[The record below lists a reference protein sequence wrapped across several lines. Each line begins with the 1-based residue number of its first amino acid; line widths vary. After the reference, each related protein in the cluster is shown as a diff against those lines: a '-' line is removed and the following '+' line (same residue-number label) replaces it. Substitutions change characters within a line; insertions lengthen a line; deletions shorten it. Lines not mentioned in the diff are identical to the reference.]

1 MQFRTWFFWG
11 WPGLLNTM
19 NRVYRKIFLILAL
32 SVSCLSGLN
41 TAKAQTG
48 VNSPYSRYGLGLLSD
63 QSTGITK
70 SMGGIGAG
78 FRYPNTLNMKNPASY
93 STVDTLTFIAD
104 LGFALQNGN
113 FSENG
118 VRVNAHNAYINHLAM
133 QFRILPKVGMTVGFM
148 PFSNVG
154 YGFSETQLVR
164 RDEDGEITATNS
176 YSGTGSVRQF
186 IGGLGWRPTKWLS
199 IGANASYLS
208 GDITHSI
215 NNTYSTTDV
224 QSRSKTYN
232 AEMSALKL
240 DFGLQSTL
248 SLGENS
254 LVLGGTYTPAQKL
267 KSDTYVTDVH
277 SVSDTTFINDAFSIP
292 QMVTAGFTYKWE
304 KGMIGADVSYQR
316 WSQANFFGQKT
327 GSDRISVAAG
337 YMFRPD
343 EMNRNLF
350 KRTAYQIGFNFAQ
363 PYYNMGDSKGP
374 MQFGV
379 SAGFT
384 TPINNSY
391 NSMSYLHISGEY
403 VRVQPMGSGMITEN
417 YLRINVGITFME
429 RWFMKLMVD

>member
-1 MQFRTWFFWG
+1 
-11 WPGLLNTM
+11 M
-19 NRVYRKIFLILAL
+19 NRVFKNILPLLAL
-32 SVSCLSGLN
+32 SALCLAGSIPV
-41 TAKAQTG
+41 KAQTG

-78 FRYPNTLNMKNPASY
+78 FRYPNTLNLKNPASY

-113 FSENG
+113 FSEND

-154 YGFSETQLVR
+154 YSFSNTELVR
-164 RDEDGEITATNS
+164 RDEDGEITAKNT

-215 NNTYSTTDV
+215 SNTYSTTDV
-224 QSRSKTYN
+224 QSRLKTYN

-248 SLGENS
+248 SFGENS
-254 LVLGGTYTPAQKL
+254 LVIGGTFTPAQKL
-267 KSDTYVTDVH
+267 NSETYVTDVH
-277 SVSDTTFINDAFSIP
+277 SVSDTTFINNAFSIP
-292 QMVTAGFTYKWE
+292 EMLSAGFTYKWE
-304 KGMIGADVSYQR
+304 KGMIGADFSYQK
-316 WSQANFFGQKT
+316 WSNADFFGQKT
-327 GSDRISVAAG
+327 GCDRISVAAG
-337 YMFRPD
+337 FMFRPD
-343 EMNRNLF
+343 EMNRNIL
-350 KRTAYQIGFNFAQ
+350 KRTAYQFGFNFAQ
-363 PYYNMGDSKGP
+363 PYYKVGNGNGP

-391 NSMSYLHISGEY
+391 NSMSYLHVSGEF
-403 VRVQPMGSGMITEN
+403 VRVQPMSKGMITEN